1 MSSNQLGSSGL
12 PGLDS
17 GYGTERA
24 MSLDSVGLLF
34 HSILQEDRIT
44 HSTRVLLARL
54 QMPLVRFALAQPM
67 IFGNTSHP
75 SMALVT
81 DIVACALEQGKT
93 AFPADAFE
101 LEIRR
106 LVVMVEQNVAGGYE
120 TCKQAHTEFRIFL
133 TQHRTHYRALQAVA
147 DKLQEQQKIDEA
159 FTEYATLWRHMILGC
174 KVRLEVTDFLFEV
187 WTKVLALSAVRHGH
201 QAAPTL
207 AYKQAVTALIWTTGA
222 KETRRSRTR
231 TIKEAP
237 LLLRTLRDGMDLLN
251 LPEDEKIH
259 YITAL
264 SVPMMDAFMR
274 KKAFDAPNESKPN
287 DDHNGDTQQA
297 RFVARGRPAP
307 ISELPGLEV
316 IEDYPSSQGWHFWES
331 VQAEQKDLPKPV
343 EVTDSTW
350 PNPRGHREK

>member
-12 PGLDS
+12 PSLDS
-17 GYGTERA
+17 GYGTARA

-34 HSILQEDRIT
+34 HSILQEDLIT

-54 QMPLVRFALAQPM
+54 QMPLIRFALAQPT

-81 DIVACALEQGKT
+81 HIVSCALEQGKT
-93 AFPADAFE
+93 PFPANAFE

-106 LVVMVEQNVAGGYE
+106 LVVMVEQNVTGGYE
-120 TCKQAHTEFRIFL
+120 TCEQAHTEFRIFL
-133 TQHRTHYRALQAVA
+133 TQHRTYYCALQAVA
-147 DKLQEQQKIDEA
+147 DKRQEQQKIDEA
-159 FTEYATLWRHMILGC
+159 SAEYAALWRHMLLGF

-187 WTKVLALSAVRHGH
+187 WTKVLALAAVRYGH

-207 AYKQAVTALIWTTGA
+207 AYKQAVTALIWATGA

-259 YITAL
+259 HITVL
-264 SVPMMDAFMR
+264 SVSMMHAFMGR
-274 KKAFDAPNESKPN
+274 EAFDAPNESKPN
-287 DDHNGDTQQA
+287 DNQNGDTQQV
-297 RFVARGRPAP
+297 RFVACGSPAP
-307 ISELPGLEV
+307 MSQLPGLEV
-316 IEDYPSSQGWHFWES
+316 IEDNSSFQSWRLWDS
-331 VQAEQKDLPKPV
+331 VQSSLKATPDSTTML
-343 EVTDSTW
+343 DSTW
-350 PNPRGHREK
+350 SNPRGHREM